1 LVTAGN
7 EQQAQS
13 IAHHLVDDRLAA
25 CVNIVGPIR
34 SVYRWGD
41 AVEDEPEFLLLIK
54 TRASLL
60 DRLERRVIELH
71 SYEIPEVL
79 AIAPSGGSAAYLGC
93 LKRPRRNRSAPRLAR
108 LGGADSARTCF
119 ARRSTRWRPTC
130 RASSRGRASA

>member
-1 LVTAGN
+1 MRASEARIVLVTAGD

-13 IAHHLVDDRLAA
+13 IARRLVDDHLAA

-41 AVEDEPEFLLLIK
+41 AVEDDPEFLLLIK

-60 DRLERRVIELH
+60 SRVERRVIELH

-79 AIAPSGGSAAYLGC
+79 AIAPSGGSAAYLQW
-93 LKRPRRNRSAPRLAR
+93 LFESTAQKPKRAQARATRR
-108 LGGADSARTCF
+108 
-119 ARRSTRWRPTC
+119 
-130 RASSRGRASA
+130 RG

>member
-1 LVTAGN
+1 MHASEARIVLVTAGN

-13 IAHHLVDDRLAA
+13 IARRLVDDRLAA

-60 DRLERRVIELH
+60 GRLERRVIELH

-79 AIAPSGGSAAYLGC
+79 AIAPSGGSAAYLGW
-93 LKRPRRNRSAPRLAR
+93 LLESTAPKPKHAKPRA
-108 LGGADSARTCF
+108 T
-119 ARRSTRWRPTC
+119 RR
-130 RASSRGRASA
+130 RG